1 MSLSLIG
8 CSLRSGMT
16 SENGP
21 TGCNYRL
28 AENARIRLRSPP
40 APCDI
45 SLSFST
51 SSVHESS
58 LVNSPFLRRYGPQI
72 NGLHFLFRDSIS
84 LGEGI
89 VSRITQ
95 STRWGTGNVMRAQ
108 T

>member
-8 CSLRSGMT
+8 CFLRSGMT

-21 TGCNYRL
+21 TGCNHRL

-51 SSVHESS
+51 SSFHESS
-58 LVNSPFLRRYGPQI
+58 LANSLFLRDMVRKSMDCMSSFVSPW
-72 NGLHFLFRDSIS
+72 NEEAAMELHILR
-84 LGEGI
+84 EY
-89 VSRITQ
+89 
-95 STRWGTGNVMRAQ
+95 
-108 T
+108 